1 MVLNAQLQKEYMLL
15 IRRGKAG
22 LQEIRPDV
30 GNIDFD
36 SLAFLVSDVQIY
48 RGGNFEELFV
58 ISKKSER

>member
-1 MVLNAQLQKEYMLL
+1 MLL

-30 GNIDFD
+30 GNIDFY
-36 SLAFLVSDVQIY
+36 SLAFLVSDDQFY
-48 RGGNFEELFV
+48 RGGNFEEFFV